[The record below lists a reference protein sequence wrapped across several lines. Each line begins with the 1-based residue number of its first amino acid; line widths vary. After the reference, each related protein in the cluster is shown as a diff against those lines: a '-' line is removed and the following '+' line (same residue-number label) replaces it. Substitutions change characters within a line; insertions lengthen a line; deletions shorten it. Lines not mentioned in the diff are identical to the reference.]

1 MAATMM
7 ETRELARLTDDELF
21 DAHSEDG
28 DTAARDEGGPLHA
41 VRPEAGG
48 SLHSQPGAPG

>member
-21 DAHSEDG
+21 DAHFEDG
-28 DTAARDEGGPLHA
+28 DTAVRDELVDRFMPFARKLA
-41 VRPEAGG
+41 VR
-48 SLHSQPGAPG
+48 